1 MKITIYA
8 LHLGVGGV
16 EKYVATLANMLA
28 NIGNVSIVV
37 TYKLANEPAFYIDP
51 RVKIEYLISDKTP
64 NKDKIKEAIVNKSAI
79 SLIREVLIAVKL
91 LYRKRHLNIKS
102 IEKCDSDV
110 IISTR
115 IFHNKIISK
124 YAAKNI
130 IKITGEHNYHNDD
143 EKYISKVI
151 NSCKNFDYFIPIS
164 KYLKDFYE
172 PYMTARGVKA
182 KYIRFCVDDFANN
195 QRAALE
201 GDNLISVGR
210 LSKEKGYSDLI
221 SVFEIIHR
229 KNRKAVLNIIG
240 DGDERESL
248 ENLAKEKKLTD
259 NVVFHG
265 FRNKEYVYSELNKSS
280 VFLMTSYTE
289 SFGLVLLEAMNSGV
303 PCVAFSSANG
313 AKEIISDQENGI
325 LIDQRDIGMMADT
338 VCELLEDRE
347 RLKQLSEGA
356 IKTAELYSYEETEKE
371 WQKFIMSLKER
382 DKEL

>member
-79 SLIREVLIAVKL
+79 SLIHEGLIAVKL
-91 LYRKRHLNIKS
+91 LYRKRYLNIKS

-115 IFHNKIISK
+115 IFHNKLISK
-124 YAAKNI
+124 HAAKNI

-172 PYMTARGVKA
+172 PYMTARGVKS
-182 KYIRFCVDDFANN
+182 KYIRFCVDNFANN

-221 SVFEIIHR
+221 SVFELIHR

-240 DGDERESL
+240 DGDERDSL
-248 ENLAKEKKLTD
+248 ENLTKEKKLTD

-338 VCELLEDRE
+338 TCELLEDRE

-371 WQKFIMSLKER
+371 WQKFILSLKER